1 MKVEVVYALPEAV
14 DAVSVSL
21 PAGASLRDAVVASG
35 LLERYA
41 GIRLEKQ
48 AFGIFGRRAVL
59 ETRLTEGDR
68 VEIYRAL
75 ALDPKEARRR
85 RAAKKR

>member
-1 MKVEVVYALPEAV
+1 MKVEVVYALPQAV

-48 AFGIFGRRAVL
+48 AFGIFGRRAVQIVPAPFQ
-59 ETRLTEGDR
+59 TPAVASAGVDR
-68 VEIYRAL
+68 
-75 ALDPKEARRR
+75 
-85 RAAKKR
+85 